1 MKKNSGT
8 TDKQE
13 TKAAVQSIYEAK
25 PEPGR
30 NRAPK
35 QDVEPADTRKQARL
49 KMVEKRRDRSRSISM
64 SLFVLIVMLLTVVL
78 ILNIM
83 SRNAPAPQFMFIQN
97 GIIEHSITSN
107 AIIIREEN
115 VLKSPDN
122 GYLKPMIQGGSRVS
136 SGQTVAVIIREGSE
150 DDLTTLKNYDQQIAD
165 LQMELV
171 MKGKGTGA
179 SAVYDE
185 ADASIAAQI
194 DLVRRDSSGM
204 VFTSLSSYRTSIDVA
219 MSRRDTRLLN
229 IDFKDATLKELKL
242 QKENLEKDL
251 GVVAGNIIVSKP
263 GILSYNLDGLE
274 KSLSTQSIEK
284 MDLDFFNKYSKGA
297 LAFLTAGEF
306 RKKGDD
312 AIKVITGIYQYI
324 ALVLPETEDSN
335 FAADSSHT
343 IKVPGTGASIEDC
356 IVFRKIIQG
365 GQLLVI
371 FRTDRMIVGLADTR
385 YIQALLTIKSA
396 EGLRIPYSSVMNIS
410 EDGLSGDIMLVVS
423 GYARKIHIKI
433 IDSDSEYAIIE
444 AAEKENQK
452 VLDKAYLVKNPESV
466 KEGENIG
473 G

>member
-1 MKKNSGT
+1 MKKSVGT
-8 TDKQE
+8 PERQE
-13 TKAAVQSIYEAK
+13 TKTVIQSVYEAK
-25 PEPGR
+25 PESGR
-30 NRAPK
+30 HAAQK
-35 QDVEPADTRKQARL
+35 QDSVSDDQRKQERL
-49 KMVEKRRDRSRSISM
+49 RMVEKRRDRSRSISL

-83 SRNAPAPQFMFIQN
+83 NRNAPDPQFMFIQN
-97 GIIEHSITSN
+97 GIIEHNITTN

-115 VLKSPDN
+115 ILKSPDN

-136 SGQTVAVIIREGSE
+136 SGQTVAVIIRDGSE
-150 DDLTTLKNYDQQIAD
+150 DDLATLKNYDQQIAD

-179 SAVYDE
+179 AAVYDE
-185 ADASIAAQI
+185 ADGSISTQI
-194 DLVRRDSSGM
+194 DLVRRDGTGM
-204 VFTSLSSYRTSIDVA
+204 IFTSLSSYRTSIDVA

-229 IDFKDATLKELKL
+229 IDFKDATLKELKI
-242 QKENLEKDL
+242 QKEKLEKDL

-263 GILSYNLDGLE
+263 GILSYSLDGME
-274 KSLSTQSIEK
+274 VTLSPKFVEK
-284 MDLDFFNKYSKGA
+284 MNPDEFSKYSEGTLA
-297 LAFLTAGEF
+297 LMTAGEY
-306 RKKGDD
+306 RKKD
-312 AIKVITGIYQYI
+312 ADAVKIITGIYQYI
-324 ALVLPETEDSN
+324 ALVLPETEDGN
-335 FAADSSHT
+335 FPTDSRHT
-343 IKVPGTGASIEDC
+343 IKVPGTGTSIEDC

-371 FRTDRMIVGLADTR
+371 FRTDRMIVRFADTR

-410 EDGLSGDIMLVVS
+410 DDGLSGDIMLVVS
-423 GYARKIHIKI
+423 GYARKIHVKI

-444 AAEKENQK
+444 ASEKENQT

-466 KEGENIG
+466 TEGENIG